1 MTDIKDLKKI
11 KKKLDNY
18 KPSKANKDAKKM
30 SKSILKSLGIKDDDE
45 E

>member
-1 MTDIKDLKKI
+1 MTNSKALKKI

-18 KPSKANKDAKKM
+18 KPGKANKDARKM

>member
-1 MTDIKDLKKI
+1 MTNSKDLKKI

-18 KPSKANKDAKKM
+18 KPGKSNKDAKKM